1 MRAQPSPVLIV
12 LACLLTGAASADDFC
27 LLRYMLPT
35 DLVSNEELPLDD
47 PNSDFV
53 EATDSCSVSEHMGA
67 ARGGADLPDVCS
79 GARQGNGSY
88 FALGA
93 LLTSEHQHSLPIE
106 FHVPLRC

>member
-27 LLRYMLPT
+27 LLRYVLPSHF
-35 DLVSNEELPLDD
+35 VSHEELPLDD

-53 EATDSCSVSEHMGA
+53 EATDSCSVSEHKGA
-67 ARGGADLPDVCS
+67 ARGGADLPDVRS
-79 GARQGNGSY
+79 GARQANGSNIA
-88 FALGA
+88 FSALF
-93 LLTSEHQHSLPIE
+93 TSGHQHPLPIE